1 MGSIILTTKLVGGIN
16 IKTVDK
22 YIKFKEM
29 YKDYVVII
37 KSGNFYYSFEDDA
50 YILNHIFAYQIREN
64 KVGFPMSAKA
74 KVKSILNRN
83 NINLIEVID
92 DYAYVLE
99 TKNANSYNDI
109 LKEAKSSIVVN
120 NMVNNLMS
128 SIEGKLKKEEANY
141 RLIKDFVDE
150 L

>member
-1 MGSIILTTKLVGGIN
+1 M
-16 IKTVDK
+16 KTVDK

-29 YKDYVVII
+29 YPEYVVII

-50 YILNHIFAYQIREN
+50 YILKYFFDYQIREN
-64 KVGFPMSAKA
+64 KVGFPINAKA
-74 KVKSILNRN
+74 KVKSVLNRHN
-83 NINLIEVID
+83 VNLIEVID

-99 TKNANSYNDI
+99 TKNENAYKDK
-109 LKEAKSSIVVN
+109 LKEAKSSILITH
-120 NMVNNLMS
+120 MLNNLMTD
-128 SIEGKLKKEEANY
+128 IEIKIKAETANY